1 MRCVVG
7 DILKENE
14 FCMEGIRR
22 EYMEQCR
29 ENKAAIVTGA
39 SSGIG
44 AAISARLC
52 EMGYEV
58 FGIGRSFGSS
68 FAEQFPD
75 AAGNPLFHAVVCDLL
90 DTEKMLKMV
99 REIAAE
105 AEVTL
110 LVNNAGSAYYGLH
123 EELNPKKIQ
132 EMVRTD
138 LEVPMILS
146 QQLLRGFKKN
156 KGCIVN
162 IASVTAQQS
171 NPHGCAYGAV
181 KAGLASFSR
190 SLFDEARKYGVRV
203 VVVSPDMTKTEL
215 YRNADFTVGEE
226 TESYLLPQ
234 DVADAVA
241 YIVGQREGVAVSEV
255 TLRPQ
260 YHRIRRKP
268 VTKKERP
275 VE

>member
-1 MRCVVG
+1 
-7 DILKENE
+7 
-14 FCMEGIRR
+14 
-22 EYMEQCR
+22 MEQCR
-29 ENKAAIVTGA
+29 ENEAAIVTGA

-52 EMGYEV
+52 KMGYEV

-75 AAGNPLFHAVVCDLL
+75 VADNPLFHAVVCDLL
-90 DTEKMLKMV
+90 DTEKMLKLV
-99 REIAAE
+99 RGIAAE
-105 AEVTL
+105 ATVTL

-123 EELNPKKIQ
+123 EELSPKKIQ

-181 KAGLASFSR
+181 KAGLVSFSR

-203 VVVSPDMTKTEL
+203 ATVSPDMTKTEL

-234 DVADAVA
+234 DVAEAVA

-268 VTKKERP
+268 VAKNERP

>member
-1 MRCVVG
+1 
-7 DILKENE
+7 
-14 FCMEGIRR
+14 
-22 EYMEQCR
+22 MEQCR
-29 ENKAAIVTGA
+29 ENEAAIVTGA

-52 EMGYEV
+52 KMGYEV

-75 AAGNPLFHAVVCDLL
+75 VADNPLFHAVVCDLL
-90 DTEKMLKMV
+90 DTEKMLKLV
-99 REIAAE
+99 RGIAAE
-105 AEVTL
+105 ATVTL

-123 EELNPKKIQ
+123 EELSPKKIQ

-203 VVVSPDMTKTEL
+203 ATVSPDMTKTEL

-234 DVADAVA
+234 DVAEAVA

-268 VTKKERP
+268 VAKKDGCPGMRK
-275 VE
+275 

>member
-1 MRCVVG
+1 
-7 DILKENE
+7 
-14 FCMEGIRR
+14 MEGIRR
-22 EYMEQCR
+22 EYREQCR
-29 ENKAAIVTGA
+29 ENEAAIVTGA

-52 EMGYEV
+52 KMGYEV

-75 AAGNPLFHAVVCDLL
+75 VADNPLFHAVVCDLL
-90 DTEKMLKMV
+90 DTEKMLKLV
-99 REIAAE
+99 RGIAAE
-105 AEVTL
+105 ATVTL

-123 EELNPKKIQ
+123 EELSPKKIQ

-203 VVVSPDMTKTEL
+203 ATVSPDMTKTEL

-234 DVADAVA
+234 DVAEAVA

-268 VTKKERP
+268 VAKKERP

>member
-1 MRCVVG
+1 
-7 DILKENE
+7 
-14 FCMEGIRR
+14 MEGIRR
-22 EYMEQCR
+22 EYLEQCR
-29 ENKAAIVTGA
+29 ENEAAIVTGA

-52 EMGYEV
+52 KMGYEV

-75 AAGNPLFHAVVCDLL
+75 VADNPLFHAVVCDLL
-90 DTEKMLKMV
+90 DTEKMLKLV
-99 REIAAE
+99 RGIVAE
-105 AEVTL
+105 AGVTL

-123 EELNPKKIQ
+123 EELSPKKIQ

-203 VVVSPDMTKTEL
+203 AVVSPDMTKTEL

-241 YIVGQREGVAVSEV
+241 YIVEQREGVVVSEV

>member
-1 MRCVVG
+1 
-7 DILKENE
+7 
-14 FCMEGIRR
+14 
-22 EYMEQCR
+22 MEQCR
-29 ENKAAIVTGA
+29 ENEAAIVTGA

-52 EMGYEV
+52 KMGYEV

-75 AAGNPLFHAVVCDLL
+75 VADNPLFHAVVCDLL
-90 DTEKMLKMV
+90 DTEKMLKLV
-99 REIAAE
+99 RGIVAE
-105 AEVTL
+105 AGVTL

-123 EELNPKKIQ
+123 EELSPKKIQ

-171 NPHGCAYGAV
+171 NPHGAV
-181 KAGLASFSR
+181 KAGLASFSC

-203 VVVSPDMTKTEL
+203 ATVSPDMTKTEL

-234 DVADAVA
+234 DVAEAVA
-241 YIVGQREGVAVSEV
+241 YIVGQREGVAVSEG

-268 VTKKERP
+268 VAKKERP

>member
-1 MRCVVG
+1 
-7 DILKENE
+7 
-14 FCMEGIRR
+14 
-22 EYMEQCR
+22 MEQCR

-75 AAGNPLFHAVVCDLL
+75 VADNPLFHAVVCDLL
-90 DTEKMLKMV
+90 DTEKMLKLV
-99 REIAAE
+99 RGIAAE
-105 AEVTL
+105 ATVTL

-123 EELNPKKIQ
+123 EELSPKKIQ

-181 KAGLASFSR
+181 KAGLVSFSR

-203 VVVSPDMTKTEL
+203 ATVSPDMTKTEL

-234 DVADAVA
+234 DVAEAVA

-268 VTKKERP
+268 VAKKERP

>member
-1 MRCVVG
+1 
-7 DILKENE
+7 
-14 FCMEGIRR
+14 
-22 EYMEQCR
+22 MEQCR
-29 ENKAAIVTGA
+29 ENEAAIVTGA

-52 EMGYEV
+52 KMGYEV

-75 AAGNPLFHAVVCDLL
+75 VADNPLFHAVVCDLL
-90 DTEKMLKMV
+90 DTEKMLKLV
-99 REIAAE
+99 RGIVAE
-105 AEVTL
+105 AGVTL

-123 EELNPKKIQ
+123 EELSPKKIQ

-171 NPHGCAYGAV
+171 NPHGCVYGAV

-190 SLFDEARKYGVRV
+190 SLFDEARKYGVRMA
-203 VVVSPDMTKTEL
+203 VVSPDMTKTEL

-241 YIVGQREGVAVSEV
+241 YIVEQREGVVVSEV

>member
-1 MRCVVG
+1 MVQNDKVA
-7 DILKENE
+7 L
-14 FCMEGIRR
+14 
-22 EYMEQCR
+22 
-29 ENKAAIVTGA
+29 VTG
-39 SSGIG
+39 SS
-44 AAISARLC
+44 R
-52 EMGYEV
+52 
-58 FGIGRSFGSS
+58 GIGRAIASQLAREGYAVCVNYYERKDKADELVTQLTREGCRAIAVQADVARR
-68 FAEQFPD
+68 AEVD
-75 AAGNPLFHAVVCDLL
+75 A
-90 DTEKMLKMV
+90 MLKTINDTFGPV
-99 REIAAE
+99 S
-105 AEVTL
+105 L

-123 EELNPKKIQ
+123 EELSPKKIQ

-181 KAGLASFSR
+181 KAGLVSFSR

-203 VVVSPDMTKTEL
+203 ATVSPDMTKTEL

-234 DVADAVA
+234 DVAEAVA

-268 VTKKERP
+268 VAKKERP

>member
-1 MRCVVG
+1 
-7 DILKENE
+7 
-14 FCMEGIRR
+14 
-22 EYMEQCR
+22 MEQCR
-29 ENKAAIVTGA
+29 ENEAAIVTGA

-52 EMGYEV
+52 KMGYEV

-75 AAGNPLFHAVVCDLL
+75 AADNPLFHAVVCDLL
-90 DTEKMLKMV
+90 DTEKILKLV
-99 REIAAE
+99 RGIAEE
-105 AEVTL
+105 AGVTL

-123 EELNPKKIQ
+123 EELSPKKIQ

-181 KAGLASFSR
+181 KAGLVSFSR

-203 VVVSPDMTKTEL
+203 AVVSPDMTKTEL

-268 VTKKERP
+268 VAKKERP

>member
-1 MRCVVG
+1 
-7 DILKENE
+7 
-14 FCMEGIRR
+14 
-22 EYMEQCR
+22 MEQCR
-29 ENKAAIVTGA
+29 ENEAAIVTGA

-52 EMGYEV
+52 KMGYEV

-75 AAGNPLFHAVVCDLL
+75 VADNPLFHAVVCDLL
-90 DTEKMLKMV
+90 DTEKMLKLV
-99 REIAAE
+99 RGIAAE
-105 AEVTL
+105 ATVTL

-123 EELNPKKIQ
+123 EELSPKKIQ

-190 SLFDEARKYGVRV
+190 SLFDEDQRTRQKWL
-203 VVVSPDMTKTEL
+203 TL
-215 YRNADFTVGEE
+215 DFFNF
-226 TESYLLPQ
+226 
-234 DVADAVA
+234 
-241 YIVGQREGVAVSEV
+241 
-255 TLRPQ
+255 
-260 YHRIRRKP
+260 
-268 VTKKERP
+268 
-275 VE
+275 

>member
-1 MRCVVG
+1 
-7 DILKENE
+7 
-14 FCMEGIRR
+14 
-22 EYMEQCR
+22 MEQCR
-29 ENKAAIVTGA
+29 ENEAAIVTGA

-52 EMGYEV
+52 KMGYEV

-75 AAGNPLFHAVVCDLL
+75 VADNPLFHAVVCDLL
-90 DTEKMLKMV
+90 DTEKMLKLV
-99 REIAAE
+99 RGIAAE
-105 AEVTL
+105 ATVTL

-123 EELNPKKIQ
+123 EELSPKKIQ

-181 KAGLASFSR
+181 KAGLVSFSR

-203 VVVSPDMTKTEL
+203 ATVSPDMTKTEL

-234 DVADAVA
+234 DVAEAVA

-268 VTKKERP
+268 VAKKERP

>member
-1 MRCVVG
+1 
-7 DILKENE
+7 
-14 FCMEGIRR
+14 
-22 EYMEQCR
+22 MEQCR
-29 ENKAAIVTGA
+29 ENEAAIVTGA

-52 EMGYEV
+52 KMGYEV

-75 AAGNPLFHAVVCDLL
+75 AADNPLFHAVVCDLL
-90 DTEKMLKMV
+90 DTEKMLKLV
-99 REIAAE
+99 RGIAAE
-105 AEVTL
+105 ATVTL

-123 EELNPKKIQ
+123 EELSPKKIQ
-132 EMVRTD
+132 KMVRTD

-181 KAGLASFSR
+181 KAGLASFSC

-203 VVVSPDMTKTEL
+203 ATVSPDMTKTEL

>member
-1 MRCVVG
+1 
-7 DILKENE
+7 
-14 FCMEGIRR
+14 
-22 EYMEQCR
+22 MEQCR
-29 ENKAAIVTGA
+29 DNEAAIVTGA

-52 EMGYEV
+52 KMGYEV

-75 AAGNPLFHAVVCDLL
+75 VADNPLFHAVVCDLL
-90 DTEKMLKMV
+90 DTEKMLKLV
-99 REIAAE
+99 RGIAAE
-105 AEVTL
+105 ATVTL

-123 EELNPKKIQ
+123 EELSPKKIQ

-181 KAGLASFSR
+181 KAGLVSFSR

-203 VVVSPDMTKTEL
+203 ATVSPDMTKTEL

-234 DVADAVA
+234 DVAEAVA

-268 VTKKERP
+268 VAKKERP

>member
-1 MRCVVG
+1 
-7 DILKENE
+7 
-14 FCMEGIRR
+14 
-22 EYMEQCR
+22 MEQCR
-29 ENKAAIVTGA
+29 ENEAAIVTGA

-52 EMGYEV
+52 KMGYEV

-75 AAGNPLFHAVVCDLL
+75 VADNPLFHAVVCDLL
-90 DTEKMLKMV
+90 DTEKMLKLVRGIVAEAGADVADRAAV
-99 REIAAE
+99 REMVGAVKSCFGN
-105 AEVTL
+105 VTL

-123 EELNPKKIQ
+123 EELSPKKIQ

-203 VVVSPDMTKTEL
+203 AVVSPDMTKTEL

-241 YIVGQREGVAVSEV
+241 YIVEQREGVAVSEV

-268 VTKKERP
+268 VAKKERP

>member
-1 MRCVVG
+1 
-7 DILKENE
+7 
-14 FCMEGIRR
+14 
-22 EYMEQCR
+22 MEQCR

-203 VVVSPDMTKTEL
+203 AVVSPD
-215 YRNADFTVGEE
+215 ADFTVGEE

-268 VTKKERP
+268 VAKKERP

>member
-1 MRCVVG
+1 MEQRR
-7 DILKENE
+7 ENE
-14 FCMEGIRR
+14 
-22 EYMEQCR
+22 
-29 ENKAAIVTGA
+29 AAIVTGA

-52 EMGYEV
+52 KMGYEV

-75 AAGNPLFHAVVCDLL
+75 AADNPLFHAVVCDLL
-90 DTEKMLKMV
+90 DTEKILKLV
-99 REIAAE
+99 RGIAEE
-105 AEVTL
+105 AGVTL

-123 EELNPKKIQ
+123 EELSPKKIQ

-181 KAGLASFSR
+181 KAGLVSFSR

-203 VVVSPDMTKTEL
+203 ATVSPDMTKTEL

-234 DVADAVA
+234 DVAEAVA

-268 VTKKERP
+268 VAKKERP

>member
-1 MRCVVG
+1 
-7 DILKENE
+7 
-14 FCMEGIRR
+14 
-22 EYMEQCR
+22 MEQCR
-29 ENKAAIVTGA
+29 ENEAAIVTGA

-52 EMGYEV
+52 KMGYEV

-75 AAGNPLFHAVVCDLL
+75 AADNPLFHAVVCDLL
-90 DTEKMLKMV
+90 DTEKMLKLV
-99 REIAAE
+99 RGIVAE
-105 AEVTL
+105 ATVTL

-123 EELNPKKIQ
+123 EELSPKKIQ

-181 KAGLASFSR
+181 KAGLVSFSR

-203 VVVSPDMTKTEL
+203 ATVSPDMTKTEL

-234 DVADAVA
+234 DVAEAVA

-268 VTKKERP
+268 VAKKERP

>member
-1 MRCVVG
+1 
-7 DILKENE
+7 
-14 FCMEGIRR
+14 
-22 EYMEQCR
+22 
-29 ENKAAIVTGA
+29 
-39 SSGIG
+39 
-44 AAISARLC
+44 
-52 EMGYEV
+52 MGYEV

-75 AAGNPLFHAVVCDLL
+75 VADNPLFHAVVCDLL

-123 EELNPKKIQ
+123 EELSQKKIQ

-203 VVVSPDMTKTEL
+203 AVVSPDMTKTEL

-241 YIVGQREGVAVSEV
+241 YIVEQREGVAVSEV

>member
-1 MRCVVG
+1 
-7 DILKENE
+7 
-14 FCMEGIRR
+14 
-22 EYMEQCR
+22 MEQCR
-29 ENKAAIVTGA
+29 ENEAAIVTGA

-52 EMGYEV
+52 KMGYEV

-75 AAGNPLFHAVVCDLL
+75 VADNL
-90 DTEKMLKMV
+90 DTEKMLKLV
-99 REIAAE
+99 RGIAAE
-105 AEVTL
+105 ATVTL

-123 EELNPKKIQ
+123 EELSPKKIQ

-181 KAGLASFSR
+181 KAGLVSFSR

-203 VVVSPDMTKTEL
+203 ATVSPDMTKTEL

-234 DVADAVA
+234 DVAEAVA

-268 VTKKERP
+268 VAKKERP

>member
-1 MRCVVG
+1 
-7 DILKENE
+7 
-14 FCMEGIRR
+14 
-22 EYMEQCR
+22 MEQCR
-29 ENKAAIVTGA
+29 ENEAAIVTGA

-52 EMGYEV
+52 KMGYEV

-75 AAGNPLFHAVVCDLL
+75 AADNPLFHAVVCDLL
-90 DTEKMLKMV
+90 DTEKMLKLV
-99 REIAAE
+99 RGIAAE
-105 AEVTL
+105 ATVTL

-123 EELNPKKIQ
+123 EELSPKKIQ

-181 KAGLASFSR
+181 KAGLARISR
-190 SLFDEARKYGVRV
+190 SLVDEARKYGVRV
-203 VVVSPDMTKTEL
+203 AVVSPDMTKTEL

-268 VTKKERP
+268 VAKKERP

>member
-1 MRCVVG
+1 MPN
-7 DILKENE
+7 I
-14 FCMEGIRR
+14 
-22 EYMEQCR
+22 
-29 ENKAAIVTGA
+29 AIVTGA

-52 EMGYEV
+52 KMGYEV

-75 AAGNPLFHAVVCDLL
+75 VADNPLFHAVVCDLL
-90 DTEKMLKMV
+90 DTEKMLKLV
-99 REIAAE
+99 RGIAAE
-105 AEVTL
+105 ATVTL

-123 EELNPKKIQ
+123 EELSPKKIQ

-181 KAGLASFSR
+181 KAGLVSFSR

-203 VVVSPDMTKTEL
+203 ATVSPDMTKTEL

-234 DVADAVA
+234 DVAEAVA

-268 VTKKERP
+268 VAKKERP

>member
-1 MRCVVG
+1 
-7 DILKENE
+7 
-14 FCMEGIRR
+14 
-22 EYMEQCR
+22 MEQCR

-105 AEVTL
+105 AEVT
-110 LVNNAGSAYYGLH
+110 
-123 EELNPKKIQ
+123 
-132 EMVRTD
+132 VRTD
-138 LEVPMILS
+138 LEVPMLLS

-203 VVVSPDMTKTEL
+203 AVVSPDMTKTEL

-241 YIVGQREGVAVSEV
+241 YIVEQREGVVVSEV

>member
-1 MRCVVG
+1 
-7 DILKENE
+7 
-14 FCMEGIRR
+14 
-22 EYMEQCR
+22 MEQCR
-29 ENKAAIVTGA
+29 ENEAAIVTGA

-52 EMGYEV
+52 KMGYEV

-75 AAGNPLFHAVVCDLL
+75 VADNPLFHAVVCDLL
-90 DTEKMLKMV
+90 DTEKMLKLV
-99 REIAAE
+99 RGIAAE
-105 AEVTL
+105 ATVTL

-123 EELNPKKIQ
+123 EELSPKKIQ

-181 KAGLASFSR
+181 KAGLASFSH

-203 VVVSPDMTKTEL
+203 AVVSPDMTKTEL

-268 VTKKERP
+268 VAKKERP

>member
-1 MRCVVG
+1 
-7 DILKENE
+7 
-14 FCMEGIRR
+14 
-22 EYMEQCR
+22 MEQCR
-29 ENKAAIVTGA
+29 ENEAAIVTGA

-52 EMGYEV
+52 KMGYEV
-58 FGIGRSFGSS
+58 FGIGRSFGRS

-75 AAGNPLFHAVVCDLL
+75 AADNPLFHAVVCDLL
-90 DTEKMLKMV
+90 DTEKMLKLV
-99 REIAAE
+99 RGIAAE
-105 AEVTL
+105 ATVTL

-123 EELNPKKIQ
+123 EELSPKKIQ

-181 KAGLASFSR
+181 KAGLVSFSR

-203 VVVSPDMTKTEL
+203 AVVSPDMTKTEL

>member
-1 MRCVVG
+1 
-7 DILKENE
+7 
-14 FCMEGIRR
+14 MEGIRR

-29 ENKAAIVTGA
+29 ENETAIVTGA

-52 EMGYEV
+52 KMGYEV
-58 FGIGRSFGSS
+58 FGIGRSFGRS

-75 AAGNPLFHAVVCDLL
+75 AADNPLFHAVVCDLL
-90 DTEKMLKMV
+90 DTEKMLKLV
-99 REIAAE
+99 RGIAAE
-105 AEVTL
+105 ATVTL

-123 EELNPKKIQ
+123 EELSPKKIQ

-203 VVVSPDMTKTEL
+203 AVVSPDMTKTEL

-241 YIVGQREGVAVSEV
+241 YIVEQREGVAVSEV

>member
-1 MRCVVG
+1 
-7 DILKENE
+7 
-14 FCMEGIRR
+14 
-22 EYMEQCR
+22 MEQCR
-29 ENKAAIVTGA
+29 ENEAAIVTGA

-52 EMGYEV
+52 KMGYEV

-75 AAGNPLFHAVVCDLL
+75 AADNPLFHAVVCDLL
-90 DTEKMLKMV
+90 DTEKMLKLV
-99 REIAAE
+99 RGIVAE
-105 AEVTL
+105 AGVTL

-123 EELNPKKIQ
+123 EELSPKKIQ

-181 KAGLASFSR
+181 KAGLVSFSR

-203 VVVSPDMTKTEL
+203 ATVSPDMTKTEL

-234 DVADAVA
+234 DVAEAVA